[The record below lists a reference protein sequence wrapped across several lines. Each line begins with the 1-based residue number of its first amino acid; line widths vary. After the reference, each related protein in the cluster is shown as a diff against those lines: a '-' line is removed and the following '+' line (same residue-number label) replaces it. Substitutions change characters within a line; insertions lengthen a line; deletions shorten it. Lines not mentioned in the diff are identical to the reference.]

1 MKPGRVSG
9 SPQDGAG
16 MANSFIILN
25 TPITKPTMRPQNA
38 PGSLVNSV
46 KMPITK
52 TVTTGGPRYEV
63 IALTRDH
70 KINSKMVHFK
80 WTVTWWFMD
89 PWLGCN
95 RRVDR
100 PRSFE
105 QLEAREL
112 KLHRAPTLSFLKLP
126 SALFGMLLVE
136 FYCRYLK
143 LQA

>member
-46 KMPITK
+46 KIPITK

-70 KINSKMVHFK
+70 KVISKMDSHLVIHGSL
-80 WTVTWWFMD
+80 TWM
-89 PWLGCN
+89 
-95 RRVDR
+95 
-100 PRSFE
+100 
-105 QLEAREL
+105 
-112 KLHRAPTLSFLKLP
+112 
-126 SALFGMLLVE
+126 
-136 FYCRYLK
+136 
-143 LQA
+143 

>member
-9 SPQDGAG
+9 SPHDGAG

-46 KMPITK
+46 KIPITK

-70 KINSKMVHFK
+70 KIISKMDSHLVIHGSL
-80 WTVTWWFMD
+80 TWM
-89 PWLGCN
+89 
-95 RRVDR
+95 
-100 PRSFE
+100 
-105 QLEAREL
+105 
-112 KLHRAPTLSFLKLP
+112 
-126 SALFGMLLVE
+126 
-136 FYCRYLK
+136 
-143 LQA
+143 

>member
-63 IALTRDH
+63 IALTMDH
-70 KINSKMVHFK
+70 KVISKMDSHFVVHGSL
-80 WTVTWWFMD
+80 TWM
-89 PWLGCN
+89 
-95 RRVDR
+95 
-100 PRSFE
+100 
-105 QLEAREL
+105 
-112 KLHRAPTLSFLKLP
+112 
-126 SALFGMLLVE
+126 
-136 FYCRYLK
+136 
-143 LQA
+143 